1 MVRSDFKS
9 YEVADQAELV
19 RTPTPSFLAGQDKV
33 FQRCGGCEVGVL
45 RGPFAIHEEPDGNP
59 IDVRRARVWGAVGM
73 ESASHAHVPEEA
85 APQREAA
92 QLNARL
98 ARVSRIGIPDELG
111 DEGLLALP
119 GGLFPN
125 QAVNPGVVPI

>member
-1 MVRSDFKS
+1 
-9 YEVADQAELV
+9 
-19 RTPTPSFLAGQDKV
+19 
-33 FQRCGGCEVGVL
+33 
-45 RGPFAIHEEPDGNP
+45 
-59 IDVRRARVWGAVGM
+59 M
-73 ESASHAHVPEEA
+73 EGASHAHVPNYREA
-85 APQREAA
+85 ALQREAA